1 MTKGLRFG
9 FYKTVKVLKGEKSL
23 TLDLPKIDENKLAES
38 LPTVS
43 VITLTR
49 NRGEFAGVMLY
60 NWINIV
66 YPRDKL
72 EWIIL
77 DDSDK
82 DYKYN
87 LQDYIPIDKHINYV
101 KLDKHLTIGEKR
113 NLAISM
119 AKNELIA
126 HMDDDDYYFPDS
138 ILAKVRVLLHYNV
151 QGVFS
156 LSLGLYDLETDMS
169 VIYSPK
175 RVSNAIPE
183 ASMLYRKSYWNG
195 SKFGIGMYGESVKF
209 IGKNF
214 SKWIDIPF
222 WFNII
227 SITHGKNI
235 TKDSRRFQTNQRSPG
250 DFNNVFP
257 EDFKTI
263 LQNLKILK
271 NKNLVL

>member
-9 FYKTVKVLKGEKSL
+9 FYKTTKVLKGEKSL
-23 TLDLPKIDENKLAES
+23 TLDLPEVDENELLKS
-38 LPTVS
+38 LPSVS
-43 VITLTR
+43 IITLTR
-49 NRGEFAGVMLY
+49 NRGEFAGIMLY

-66 YPRDKL
+66 YPRNKL
-72 EWIIL
+72 EWLIL

-82 DYKYN
+82 DYKYD
-87 LQDYIPIDKHINYV
+87 LRSYIPVDENINYV
-101 KLDKHLTIGEKR
+101 KLEKHLTIGEKR

-126 HMDDDDYYFPDS
+126 HMDDDDYYFSDS
-138 ILAKVRVLLHYNV
+138 ILAKVRVLLHYDV

-183 ASMLYRKSYWNG
+183 ASMLYRKSYWKDN
-195 SKFGIGMYGESVKF
+195 KFGMGMYGESVKF

-235 TKDSRRFQTNQRSPG
+235 TRDSRRFQTEQRSPG

-263 LQNLKILK
+263 LQNLKKLK
-271 NKNLVL
+271 K